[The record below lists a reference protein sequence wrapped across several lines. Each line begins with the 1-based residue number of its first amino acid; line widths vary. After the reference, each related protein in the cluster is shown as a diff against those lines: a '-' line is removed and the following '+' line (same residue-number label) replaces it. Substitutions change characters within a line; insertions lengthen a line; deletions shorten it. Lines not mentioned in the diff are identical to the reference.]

1 MNEVMKTILHRRA
14 IRRFAPEQISEDVLQ
29 QILQAGLYAPSAGG
43 RQGPIFVVSQDRA
56 VNERLGRIKRT
67 NSHPRMATAASYV
80 SREQP
85 SIADDPGITDAFY
98 GAPTVITLFAPKY
111 FLFSGEDCAA
121 AAENMMLAA
130 HSMGLGTVW
139 INQLKDTCGD
149 AGVRKLLTAFGVPE
163 DHDVYACCAIG
174 TALGGAKA
182 PDRKA
187 GATAIVE

>member
-1 MNEVMKTILHRRA
+1 MNDIILNMLERRS
-14 IRRFAPEQISEDVLQ
+14 IRQYEDKAVSKETMAE
-29 QILQAGLYAPSAGG
+29 ILNAGAWAPSAMN
-43 RQGPIFVVSQDRA
+43 RQTWRLTGIIDPEKVQKLAAA
-56 VNERLGRIKRT
+56 VKKALGAAQSEDYSFYHAPAFIIASNTRGYA
-67 NSHPRMATAASYV
+67 NGMA
-80 SREQP
+80 
-85 SIADDPGITDAFY
+85 
-98 GAPTVITLFAPKY
+98 
-111 FLFSGEDCAA
+111 DCACA
-121 AAENMMLAA
+121 MENMMLAA

>member
-1 MNEVMKTILHRRA
+1 MNEVLKNIRERRSCRKYKA
-14 IRRFAPEQISEDVLQ
+14 DAVPAELIDAVVE
-29 QILQAGLYAPSAGG
+29 AGLYAPSSLGEQSAL
-43 RQGPIFVVSQDRA
+43 IVAVSDKETRDKLSKLNA
-56 VNERLGRIKRT
+56 RFTPKPDN
-67 NSHPRMATAASYV
+67 
-80 SREQP
+80 
-85 SIADDPGITDAFY
+85 DPFY
-98 GAPTVITLFAPKY
+98 GAPVVLIALARTARDAQFCDGCVML
-111 FLFSGEDCAA
+111 
-121 AAENMMLAA
+121 ENMMLAA

>member
-1 MNEVMKTILHRRA
+1 MNDIILNMLERRS
-14 IRRFAPEQISEDVLQ
+14 IRQYEDKAVSKETMAE
-29 QILQAGLYAPSAGG
+29 ILNAGAWAPSAMN
-43 RQGPIFVVSQDRA
+43 RQTWRLTGIIDPEKVQKLAAA
-56 VNERLGRIKRT
+56 VKKAL
-67 NSHPRMATAASYV
+67 
-80 SREQP
+80 
-85 SIADDPGITDAFY
+85 
-98 GAPTVITLFAPKY
+98 GAPQSEDYSFYHGMA
-111 FLFSGEDCAA
+111 DCACA
-121 AAENMMLAA
+121 MENMMLAA

>member
-1 MNEVMKTILHRRA
+1 ML
-14 IRRFAPEQISEDVLQ
+14 
-29 QILQAGLYAPSAGG
+29 
-43 RQGPIFVVSQDRA
+43 
-56 VNERLGRIKRT
+56 
-67 NSHPRMATAASYV
+67 
-80 SREQP
+80 
-85 SIADDPGITDAFY
+85 
-98 GAPTVITLFAPKY
+98 
-111 FLFSGEDCAA
+111 DCACA
-121 AAENMMLAA
+121 MENMMLAA

-139 INQLKDTCGD
+139 SNQLKDTCGD

>member
-1 MNEVMKTILHRRA
+1 MNRQTWRLTGI
-14 IRRFAPEQISEDVLQ
+14 IDPEKGAE
-29 QILQAGLYAPSAGG
+29 AGG
-43 RQGPIFVVSQDRA
+43 RRKKKRWERPSRRIILLPRA
-56 VNERLGRIKRT
+56 RLIIASNTRGYA
-67 NSHPRMATAASYV
+67 NGMA
-80 SREQP
+80 
-85 SIADDPGITDAFY
+85 
-98 GAPTVITLFAPKY
+98 
-111 FLFSGEDCAA
+111 DCACA
-121 AAENMMLAA
+121 MENMMLAA